1 MPCAITAATWVA
13 LSRATNINPTSK
25 PTYRSM
31 NPLSITVAL
40 PRLNN
45 DMTIAR
51 AQMANSGTMPPS
63 KGLDPGIVAEMQMCY
78 IEYLISDKR
87 DLEAEQ
93 VVEGFIYDDE
103 RMMQLPELH
112 AAWLWLARMALL
124 IGDGNPS
131 LSLGAAENALL
142 VLSNHQGKKTEDFN
156 AIVASLLY
164 NLALAHHDMGD
175 NSRAAKELT
184 KAQQLLERL
193 AKRNEARF
201 SAMLLMAVEA
211 STEVIKSKTKQ
222 MNVLAHYQSASE
234 LYMSELNSGDSN
246 ATRIAMV
253 NLVDTLGK
261 EGDIMLEMGNGRNAV
276 KYYTKALRYQK
287 KLGEK
292 MGHRDLQLS
301 IGLAKALM
309 RLINRRAAAEQ
320 LLRSLLPLAQR
331 LDATAEVHEIQDL
344 LNNKNKNVNIMTLL
358 KSIFTAALI
367 LLGTLGM
374 QAQLIVGHRGSQW
387 GVENTR
393 AAFINGAEAGAWGLE
408 CDIRVTADGTFVIS
422 HDDSY
427 KRLGGPET
435 KIANMNTETVLSTR
449 LTSKRHGITY
459 AGTPCTLGEFLDIC
473 KQYDVTPVVEV
484 KVCSNIHSNTKA
496 ENEPVFD
503 GIPALINLIDQKGL
517 TQQVVIISFMP
528 GVVDFIHRHYPD
540 VTVQVLAGDSDGPID
555 EWVDW
560 CIEHNMDLDVVHT
573 IITKAA
579 VDRLHQAG
587 LKVNVWTVDKVE
599 DFERVKDMGVD
610 YITTN
615 ARFPKEL

>member
-1 MPCAITAATWVA
+1 MPTLPV
-13 LSRATNINPTSK
+13 
-25 PTYRSM
+25 
-31 NPLSITVAL
+31 TVAL
-40 PRLNN
+40 PHFKN

-51 AQMANSGTMPPS
+51 AQMAVSQTLPAN
-63 KGLDPGIVAEMQMCY
+63 KGLDQDIVTEMQICY
-78 IEYLISDKR
+78 AEYLIASKR

-93 VVEGFIYDDE
+93 VIEEFIYDDE
-103 RMMQLPELH
+103 RMQQLPELY
-112 AAWLWLARMALL
+112 AAWLWLARMTLL
-124 IGDGNPS
+124 VDGGNPS

-142 VLSNHQGKKTEDFN
+142 VLSNHQGKKNEDFN
-156 AIVASLLY
+156 AIVAALLY

-201 SAMLLMAVEA
+201 SALLLMAVEA

-222 MNVLAHYQSASE
+222 MNVLAHYQSTSE
-234 LYMSELNSGDSN
+234 LYLSELNSGDAT
-246 ATRIAMV
+246 ATRTALS

-261 EGDIMLEMGNGRNAV
+261 EGDIMLEMGNSRNAV

-292 MGHRDLQLS
+292 MGQRELDLS

-331 LDATAEVHEIQDL
+331 LDATAQVHEIQDL

-358 KSIFTAALI
+358 KCIFTAALI
-367 LLGTLGM
+367 IVGTLGM

-393 AAFINGAEAGAWGLE
+393 AAFINGARAGAWGLE
-408 CDIRVTADGTFVIS
+408 CDIRVTADGTFVVN
-422 HDDSY
+422 HDSSY

-435 KIANMNTETVLSTR
+435 NIADMTTANVLATQ
-449 LTSKRHGITY
+449 LTQLRHGITY

-473 KQYDVTPVVEV
+473 KEYNVVPVVEV
-484 KVCSNIHSNTKA
+484 KVCTNIHSNTKA

-517 TQQVVIISFMP
+517 TDKVVIISFMP
-528 GVVDFIHRHYPD
+528 GVVEFIHRHYPD
-540 VTVQVLAGDSDGPID
+540 VTVQVLAGDEDGTIM
-555 EWVDW
+555 EWVEW
-560 CIEHNMDLDVVHT
+560 CKQYEMDLDVVHT
-573 IITKAA
+573 IVTQEA
-579 VDRLHQAG
+579 VDAMHAAG

-599 DFERVKDMGVD
+599 DFERVKAMGVD
-610 YITTN
+610 FITTN
-615 ARFPKEL
+615 ARFPNF

>member
-1 MPCAITAATWVA
+1 MTTLPI
-13 LSRATNINPTSK
+13 
-25 PTYRSM
+25 
-31 NPLSITVAL
+31 SIAL
-40 PRLNN
+40 PHFKN

-51 AQMANSGTMPPS
+51 AQMAVSQTMPSS
-63 KGLDPGIVAEMQMCY
+63 KGLEQDIATEMQICY
-78 IEYLISDKR
+78 IDYLIANKR

-93 VVEGFIYDDE
+93 MIEGFIYDDE
-103 RMMQLPELH
+103 RMMELPELF
-112 AAWLWLARMALL
+112 AAWLWLARMTIL
-124 IGDGNPS
+124 IDGGNPS

-156 AIVASLLY
+156 AIVAVLIY

-193 AKRNEARF
+193 AKRNESRF
-201 SAMLLMAVEA
+201 SALLLTAVEA

-234 LYMSELNSGDSN
+234 LYMSELNSGDAN
-246 ATRIAMV
+246 ATRTAMS

-261 EGDIMLEMGNGRNAV
+261 EGDIMLEMGNSRNAV

-292 MGHRDLQLS
+292 MGHRELALS

-309 RLINRRAAAEQ
+309 RLINRRTAAEQ
-320 LLRSLLPLAQR
+320 LLRSLLPLAHR
-331 LDATAEVHEIQDL
+331 LDATAEANEIQDL

-367 LLGTLGM
+367 IVGSLGM
-374 QAQLIVGHRGSQW
+374 NAQLIVGHRGSQW

-393 AAFINGAEAGAWGLE
+393 AAFINGANAGAWGLE
-408 CDIRVTADGTFVIS
+408 CDIRVDADGTFVVS
-422 HDDSY
+422 HDGSY

-435 KIANMNTETVLSTR
+435 QIADMSTEAVLSTR
-449 LTSKRHGITY
+449 LTSKRHGVTY

-473 KQYDVTPVVEV
+473 KEYNVVPVIEV
-484 KVCSNIHSNTKA
+484 KVCTSIHSNTKA

-517 TQQVVIISFMP
+517 SDKAVIISFMP
-528 GVVDFIHRHYPD
+528 GVVEFIHRHYPD
-540 VTVQVLAGDSDGPID
+540 ITVQVLAGDEDGTIM
-555 EWVDW
+555 EWVEW
-560 CIEHNMDLDVVHT
+560 CKQYKMDLDVVHT
-573 IITKAA
+573 IITKEA
-579 VDRLHQAG
+579 VEAMHAAG

-599 DFERVKDMGVD
+599 DFERVKAMGVD

-615 ARFPKEL
+615 ARFPKDLK

>member
-1 MPCAITAATWVA
+1 MMTVLPV
-13 LSRATNINPTSK
+13 S
-25 PTYRSM
+25 
-31 NPLSITVAL
+31 VAL
-40 PRLNN
+40 PRFKN

-51 AQMANSGTMPPS
+51 AQMATNGTMPPC
-63 KGLDPGIVAEMQMCY
+63 KGLDDDIVTEMKICY
-78 IEYLISDKR
+78 IEYLIANKR

-93 VVEGFIYDDE
+93 VIEEFIYDDE
-103 RMMQLPELH
+103 RMMALSEPY
-112 AAWLWLARMALL
+112 AAWLWLARMTLL
-124 IGDGNPS
+124 IEGGNPS

-142 VLSNHQGKKTEDFN
+142 VLSQHTGKKTEDFN
-156 AIVASLLY
+156 AIVAALLY

-184 KAQQLLERL
+184 KAQQILERL
-193 AKRNEARF
+193 TKRNEARF

-234 LYMSELNSGDSN
+234 LYMSELNNGDAN
-246 ATRIAMV
+246 ATRTAMS
-253 NLVDTLGK
+253 NLVEALGK
-261 EGDIMLEMGNGRNAV
+261 EGDIMLEMGNSRNAV

-331 LDATAEVHEIQDL
+331 LDATAEAHEIQDL

-367 LLGTLGM
+367 IVGTLGM

-393 AAFINGAEAGAWGLE
+393 AAFLNGIEAGAWGLE

-435 KIANMNTETVLSTR
+435 KIASMSTQDVLMTP
-449 LTSKRHGITY
+449 LTHKRHGITY

-473 KQYDVTPVVEV
+473 KQHNVVPVIEV
-484 KVCSNIHSNTKA
+484 KVCTNIHSNTKA

-503 GIPALINLIDQKGL
+503 GIPALINLIEQKGL
-517 TQQVVIISFMP
+517 TDKAVIISFMP
-528 GVVDFIHRHYPD
+528 GVVDFIHRHYSD
-540 VTVQVLAGDSDGPID
+540 ITVQVLAGDEDGPI
-555 EWVDW
+555 ESWVDW
-560 CIEHNMDLDVVHT
+560 CIEYNMDLDVVHT
-573 IITKAA
+573 IVTKEA
-579 VDRLHQAG
+579 VDRMHAAG
-587 LKVNVWTVDKVE
+587 LKVNVWTVDKPE
-599 DFERVKDMGVD
+599 DFDRVKAMGVD
-610 YITTN
+610 FITTN

>member
-1 MPCAITAATWVA
+1 
-13 LSRATNINPTSK
+13 
-25 PTYRSM
+25 M
-31 NPLSITVAL
+31 NFLPVSVAL
-40 PRLNN
+40 PHFKN

-51 AQMANSGTMPPS
+51 AQMAQSGAMPTH
-63 KGLDPGIVAEMQMCY
+63 KGLDEGIVTEIQMCF
-78 IEYLISDKR
+78 IDYLISNKR
-87 DLEAEQ
+87 DIEAEQ
-93 VVEGFIYDDE
+93 AIEELIYDDE
-103 RMMQLPELH
+103 RMQRLPELY

-124 IGDGNPS
+124 IDSGNPS

-142 VLSNHQGKKTEDFN
+142 VLSNHLGKKNEDFN
-156 AIVASLLY
+156 AIVVALLY

-234 LYMSELNSGDSN
+234 LYMSELGQGDAN
-246 ATRIAMV
+246 ATRIAMS

-261 EGDIMLEMGNGRNAV
+261 EGDIMLEMGNSRNAV

-292 MGHRDLQLS
+292 MGMRELTLS
-301 IGLAKALM
+301 IGLARALM

-331 LDATAEVHEIQDL
+331 LDATAQIHDIQDL

-358 KSIFTAALI
+358 KSIFTVVII
-367 LLGTLGM
+367 LLGSLSM

-393 AAFINGAEAGAWGLE
+393 AAFINGANAGAWGLE

-422 HDDSY
+422 HDDNY

-435 KIANMNTETVLSTR
+435 KIADMSTEAVLSTR

-459 AGTPCTLGEFLDIC
+459 AATPCSLGEFLDIC
-473 KQYDVTPVVEV
+473 NEYNVVPVVEV
-484 KVCSNIHSNTKA
+484 KVCTSIHSNTKA

-503 GIPALINLIDQKGL
+503 GIPALINMIDQKGCSDR
-517 TQQVVIISFMP
+517 VVIISFMP

-540 VTVQVLAGDSDGPID
+540 ITVQVLAGDGDGTID

-560 CIEHNMDLDVVHT
+560 CIEHKMDLDVVHT
-573 IITKAA
+573 IVTKEA
-579 VDRLHQAG
+579 VDRMHAAG
-587 LKVNVWTVDKVE
+587 LKVNVWTVDRVE
-599 DFERVKDMGVD
+599 DFERVKAAGADF
-610 YITTN
+610 ITTN
-615 ARFPKEL
+615 ARFPREL

>member
-1 MPCAITAATWVA
+1 
-13 LSRATNINPTSK
+13 
-25 PTYRSM
+25 M
-31 NPLSITVAL
+31 NSLPITVAL
-40 PRLNN
+40 PRLKN

-51 AQMANSGTMPPS
+51 AQMTTSGTMPSS
-63 KGLDPGIVAEMQMCY
+63 KGLDQGIVIEMEMCY
-78 IEYLISDKR
+78 AEYLIANQR
-87 DLEAEQ
+87 DLEADQLIES
-93 VVEGFIYDDE
+93 ILYDDDRVQE
-103 RMMQLPELH
+103 LPLLY
-112 AAWLWLARMALL
+112 AAWLWLTRMALL
-124 IGDGNPS
+124 INEGNPS
-131 LSLGAAENALL
+131 LALGAAESALL
-142 VLSNHQGKKTEDFN
+142 ELNDHQGKKTEDFH
-156 AIVASLLY
+156 AIVASLLF
-164 NLALAHHDMGD
+164 NLALAHHQMGD
-175 NSRAAKELT
+175 NSRAVKELT

-234 LYMSELNSGDSN
+234 LYMSELNSGDTN
-246 ATRIAMV
+246 ATRTAMS

-358 KSIFTAALI
+358 KSIFTAALVI
-367 LLGTLGM
+367 VGALNM

-393 AAFINGAEAGAWGLE
+393 AAFINGANAGAWGLE
-408 CDIRVTADGTFVIS
+408 CDIRVTGDGTFVVS
-422 HDDSY
+422 HDDNY

-435 KIANMNTETVLSTR
+435 KIADMTTEAILSTR
-449 LTSKRHGITY
+449 LTSKRHGVTY

-473 KQYDVTPVVEV
+473 KEYNVVPVVEV
-484 KVCSNIHSNTKA
+484 KVCTTIHSNTKA

-517 TQQVVIISFMP
+517 SDRVVIISFMP

-540 VTVQVLAGDSDGPID
+540 ITVQVLAGDEDGTIM
-555 EWVDW
+555 EWVEW
-560 CIEHNMDLDVVHT
+560 CKQYKMDLDVVHT
-573 IITKAA
+573 IVTKEA
-579 VDRLHQAG
+579 VDAMHAAG
-587 LKVNVWTVDKVE
+587 LKVNVWTVDRVE
-599 DFERVKDMGVD
+599 DFERVKAMGVD
-610 YITTN
+610 FITTN
-615 ARFPKEL
+615 ARFPNELK

>member
-1 MPCAITAATWVA
+1 MSSLP
-13 LSRATNINPTSK
+13 
-25 PTYRSM
+25 
-31 NPLSITVAL
+31 ITVAL
-40 PRLNN
+40 PRFKN
-45 DMTIAR
+45 DMTIAQ
-51 AQMANSGTMPPS
+51 AQMVMSGTMPPS
-63 KGLDPGIVAEMQMCY
+63 KGLDDSIVTEMQICY
-78 IEYLISDKR
+78 LEYLISNKR

-93 VVEGFIYDDE
+93 IIEEFIYDDD
-103 RMMQLPELH
+103 RMQALPELY
-112 AAWLWLARMALL
+112 AAWLWLARMAML
-124 IGDGNPS
+124 IDSGNPS

-156 AIVASLLY
+156 AIVASLIF

-175 NSRAAKELT
+175 NSRATKELT
-184 KAQQLLERL
+184 KAQQILERL
-193 AKRNEARF
+193 TKRNEARF
-201 SAMLLMAVEA
+201 SALLLMAVEA

-222 MNVLAHYQSASE
+222 MNVLAHYQTVSE
-234 LYMSELNSGDSN
+234 LYMSELNSGDAN
-246 ATRIAMV
+246 ATRTAMS
-253 NLVDTLGK
+253 NLIDTLGK
-261 EGDIMLEMGNGRNAV
+261 EGDIMLEMGNSRNAV

-292 MGHRDLQLS
+292 MGLRDLQLS

-331 LDATAEVHEIQDL
+331 LDATAEVYEIQDL

-367 LLGTLGM
+367 IMGTLGLN
-374 QAQLIVGHRGSQW
+374 AQHIVGHRGSQW

-393 AAFINGAEAGAWGLE
+393 AAFINGVEAGAWGLE
-408 CDIRVTADGTFVIS
+408 CDIRVTADGSFVIS

-435 KIANMNTETVLSTR
+435 KIAKMSITDVLSTR
-449 LTSKRHGITY
+449 LTHKRHGITY
-459 AGTPCTLGEFLDIC
+459 VSTPCTLGEFLDIC
-473 KQYDVTPVVEV
+473 KENNVVPVVEV
-484 KVCSNIHSNTKA
+484 KVCTNIHSNTKA

-517 TQQVVIISFMP
+517 SDRVVIISFMP

-540 VTVQVLAGDSDGPID
+540 IAVQVLAGDQDGPIED
-555 EWVDW
+555 WVNW
-560 CIEHNMDLDVVHT
+560 CIEHKMDLDVIHT
-573 IITKAA
+573 IITKEA
-579 VDRLHQAG
+579 VDNMHAAG

-599 DFERVKDMGVD
+599 DFERVKAMGVD
-610 YITTN
+610 FITTN
-615 ARFPKEL
+615 ARFPKQL

>member
-1 MPCAITAATWVA
+1 
-13 LSRATNINPTSK
+13 
-25 PTYRSM
+25 M
-31 NPLSITVAL
+31 NPLPISIAL
-40 PRLNN
+40 PRFKN

-51 AQMANSGTMPPS
+51 AQMVTSGSMSTV
-63 KGLDPGIVAEMQMCY
+63 KGLEQGIINEMQMCY
-78 IEYLISDKR
+78 AEYLITEKR

-93 VVEGFIYDDE
+93 IIEAFIYDDE
-103 RMMQLPELH
+103 RMAKLPELY

-124 IGDGNPS
+124 IDSGNAS

-142 VLSNHQGKKTEDFN
+142 VLSDHHGKKTEDFH

-164 NLALAHHDMGD
+164 SLALAHHDMGD

-193 AKRNEARF
+193 AKRNESRF

-222 MNVLAHYQSASE
+222 MNVLAHYQTASE
-234 LYMSELNSGDSN
+234 LYMKELNSGDAN
-246 ATRIAMV
+246 ATRTAMS

-292 MGHRDLQLS
+292 MGHRELTLS

-309 RLINRRAAAEQ
+309 RLINRRSAAEQ

-331 LDATAEVHEIQDL
+331 LDATAEAHEIQEL

-367 LLGTLGM
+367 IMCSMGA

-393 AAFINGAEAGAWGLE
+393 AAFINGANAGAWGLE
-408 CDIRVTADGTFVIS
+408 CDIRVTADGTFVVS
-422 HDDSY
+422 HDASY
-427 KRLGGPET
+427 KRLAGPET
-435 KIANMNTETVLSTR
+435 EISKMNTAAVLATP
-449 LTSKRHGITY
+449 LTQKRNGITY
-459 AGTPCTLGEFLDIC
+459 AGSPCTLGDFLDIC
-473 KQYDVTPVVEV
+473 NEYNVVPVIEM
-484 KVCSNIHSNTKA
+484 KVCTSIHSNTKA

-503 GIPALINLIDQKGL
+503 GIPALINLIEQKGL
-517 TQQVVIISFMP
+517 TDKAVIISFMP

-540 VTVQVLAGDSDGPID
+540 ITVQVLAGDEDGTIM
-555 EWVDW
+555 EWVEW
-560 CIEHNMDLDVVHT
+560 CKQYKMDLDVVHT
-573 IITKAA
+573 IITKEA
-579 VDRLHQAG
+579 VDAMHAAG
-587 LKVNVWTVDKVE
+587 LKVNVWTVDRVE
-599 DFERVKDMGVD
+599 DFERVKAMGVD
-610 YITTN
+610 FITTN
-615 ARFPKEL
+615 ARFPKQL

>member
-1 MPCAITAATWVA
+1 MPTLPV
-13 LSRATNINPTSK
+13 
-25 PTYRSM
+25 
-31 NPLSITVAL
+31 TVAL
-40 PRLNN
+40 PHFKN

-51 AQMANSGTMPPS
+51 AQMAVSQTLPAN
-63 KGLDPGIVAEMQMCY
+63 KGLDQDIVTEMQICY
-78 IEYLISDKR
+78 AEYLIASKR

-93 VVEGFIYDDE
+93 VIEEFIYDDE
-103 RMMQLPELH
+103 RMQQLPELY
-112 AAWLWLARMALL
+112 AAWLWLARMTLL
-124 IGDGNPS
+124 VDGGNPS

-142 VLSNHQGKKTEDFN
+142 VLSNHQGKKNEDFN
-156 AIVASLLY
+156 AIVAALLY

-201 SAMLLMAVEA
+201 SALLLMAVEA

-222 MNVLAHYQSASE
+222 MNVLAHYQSTSE
-234 LYMSELNSGDSN
+234 LYLSELNSGDAT
-246 ATRIAMV
+246 ATRTALS

-261 EGDIMLEMGNGRNAV
+261 EGDIMLEMGNSRNAV

-292 MGHRDLQLS
+292 MGQRELDLS

-331 LDATAEVHEIQDL
+331 LDATTQVHEIQDL

-367 LLGTLGM
+367 IVGTLGM

-393 AAFINGAEAGAWGLE
+393 AAFINGARAGAWGLE
-408 CDIRVTADGTFVIS
+408 CDIRVTADGTFVVN
-422 HDDSY
+422 HDSSY

-435 KIANMNTETVLSTR
+435 NIADMTTANVLATQ
-449 LTSKRHGITY
+449 LTQLRHGITY

-473 KQYDVTPVVEV
+473 KEYNVVPVVEV
-484 KVCSNIHSNTKA
+484 KVCTNIHSNTKA

-517 TQQVVIISFMP
+517 TDKVVIISFMP
-528 GVVDFIHRHYPD
+528 GVVEFIHRHYPD
-540 VTVQVLAGDSDGPID
+540 VTVQVLAGDEDGTIM
-555 EWVDW
+555 EWVEW
-560 CIEHNMDLDVVHT
+560 CKQYEMDLDVVHT
-573 IITKAA
+573 IVTQEA
-579 VDRLHQAG
+579 VDAMHAAG

-599 DFERVKDMGVD
+599 DFERVKAMGVD
-610 YITTN
+610 FITTN
-615 ARFPKEL
+615 ARFPNF

>member
-1 MPCAITAATWVA
+1 
-13 LSRATNINPTSK
+13 
-25 PTYRSM
+25 M
-31 NPLSITVAL
+31 NLLPVSVAL
-40 PRLNN
+40 PHFKN

-51 AQMANSGTMPPS
+51 AQMAVSQTMPPS
-63 KGLDPGIVAEMQMCY
+63 KGLDQDIVTEMQISY
-78 IEYLISDKR
+78 AEYLIANKR

-93 VVEGFIYDDE
+93 VIEGFIYDDE
-103 RMMQLPELH
+103 RMMELPELY

-124 IGDGNPS
+124 IDSGNPS

-156 AIVASLLY
+156 AIVAAIIY
-164 NLALAHHDMGD
+164 NLAIAHHDMGD
-175 NSRAAKELT
+175 NSRASKELT

-201 SAMLLMAVEA
+201 SALLLMAVEA

-222 MNVLAHYQSASE
+222 MNVLAYYQSASE
-234 LYMSELNSGDSN
+234 LYMSELNSGDAN
-246 ATRIAMV
+246 ETRTAMS

-261 EGDIMLEMGNGRNAV
+261 EGDIMLEMGNSRNAV

-292 MGHRDLQLS
+292 MGHRELVLS

-331 LDATAEVHEIQDL
+331 LDAANEANEIQDL

-358 KSIFTAALI
+358 KSIFTATLI
-367 LLGTLGM
+367 ILGSLGM
-374 QAQLIVGHRGSQW
+374 NAQLIVGHRGSQW

-393 AAFINGAEAGAWGLE
+393 AAFINGANAGAWGLE
-408 CDIRVTADGTFVIS
+408 CDIRVDADGTFVIS
-422 HDDSY
+422 HDASY
-427 KRLGGPET
+427 KRLGGPEIQ
-435 KIANMNTETVLSTR
+435 IADMSTASVLTTP
-449 LTSKRHGITY
+449 LTQKRNGITY
-459 AGTPCTLGEFLDIC
+459 AATPCTLGEFLDIC
-473 KQYDVTPVVEV
+473 KEYNVVPVIEV
-484 KVCSNIHSNTKA
+484 KVCTSIHSNTKA

-503 GIPALINLIDQKGL
+503 GIPALVNLIDQKGL
-517 TQQVVIISFMP
+517 TDKAVIISFMP
-528 GVVDFIHRHYPD
+528 GVVEFIHRHYPD
-540 VTVQVLAGDSDGPID
+540 LTVQVLAGDEDGTIM
-555 EWVDW
+555 EWVEW
-560 CIEHNMDLDVVHT
+560 CKQYKMDLDVVHT
-573 IITKAA
+573 IVTKEA
-579 VDRLHQAG
+579 VDALHAAG

-599 DFERVKDMGVD
+599 DFNRVKAMGVD

-615 ARFPKEL
+615 ARFPNQL

>member
-1 MPCAITAATWVA
+1 
-13 LSRATNINPTSK
+13 
-25 PTYRSM
+25 M
-31 NPLSITVAL
+31 NFLPISVAL
-40 PRLNN
+40 PHFKN

-51 AQMANSGTMPPS
+51 AQMATGGVMPS
-63 KGLDPGIVAEMQMCY
+63 TKGLDDSIITEMQMCY
-78 IEYLISDKR
+78 IEYLIANKR

-93 VVEGFIYDDE
+93 AIEEFIYDDD
-103 RMMQLPELH
+103 RMQQLPELY
-112 AAWLWLARMALL
+112 AAWLWLTRMALL
-124 IGDGNPS
+124 IDSGNPS

-142 VLSNHQGKKTEDFN
+142 VLSGHMGKKTEDFN
-156 AIVASLLY
+156 AIVAALIY

-193 AKRNEARF
+193 TKRNDARF

-222 MNVLAHYQSASE
+222 MNVLAHYQTASE
-234 LYMSELNSGDSN
+234 LYMSELDSGDAN
-246 ATRIAMV
+246 ETRTAMS

-261 EGDIMLEMGNGRNAV
+261 EGDIMLEMGNSRNAV

-287 KLGEK
+287 KLGDK
-292 MGHRDLQLS
+292 MGERDLKLS

-344 LNNKNKNVNIMTLL
+344 LNNKNKNTNIMTLL

-367 LLGTLGM
+367 IMGTLSM

-393 AAFINGAEAGAWGLE
+393 AAFINGANAGAWALE
-408 CDIRVTADGTFVIS
+408 CDIRVTADGTFVIN
-422 HDDSY
+422 HDSSL
-427 KRLGGPET
+427 KRLKGPEKNVADMST
-435 KIANMNTETVLSTR
+435 AAVLSSQ
-449 LTSKRHGITY
+449 LTQKRGGITY
-459 AGTPCTLGEFLDIC
+459 VGTPCTLAEFLDIC
-473 KQYDVTPVVEV
+473 NEYNVVPVVEV
-484 KVCSNIHSNTKA
+484 KVCTNIHSNTKA

-517 TQQVVIISFMP
+517 SEKVVIISFMP
-528 GVVDFIHRHYPD
+528 GVVDFIQRHYSD
-540 VTVQVLAGDSDGPID
+540 IKVQVLAGDQDGTID

-560 CIEHNMDLDVVHT
+560 CIEHHMDLDVVHS
-573 IITKAA
+573 IVTKAA
-579 VDRLHQAG
+579 VDRMHEAG
-587 LKVNVWTVDKVE
+587 LKVNTWTVDKVE
-599 DFERVKDMGVD
+599 DFERVKDAGVD

-615 ARFPKEL
+615 IRFPKEL

>member
-1 MPCAITAATWVA
+1 
-13 LSRATNINPTSK
+13 
-25 PTYRSM
+25 M
-31 NPLSITVAL
+31 NFLPVSVAL
-40 PRLNN
+40 PHFKN

-51 AQMANSGTMPPS
+51 AQMAQSGAMPTH
-63 KGLDPGIVAEMQMCY
+63 KGLDEGIVTEIQMCF
-78 IEYLISDKR
+78 IDYLISNKR
-87 DLEAEQ
+87 DIEAEQ
-93 VVEGFIYDDE
+93 AIEELIYDDE
-103 RMMQLPELH
+103 RMQRLPELY

-124 IGDGNPS
+124 IDSGNPS

-142 VLSNHQGKKTEDFN
+142 VLSNHLGKKNEDFN
-156 AIVASLLY
+156 AIVVALLY

-234 LYMSELNSGDSN
+234 LYMSELGQGDAN
-246 ATRIAMV
+246 ATRIAMS

-261 EGDIMLEMGNGRNAV
+261 EGDIMLEMGNSRNAV

-292 MGHRDLQLS
+292 MGMRELTLS
-301 IGLAKALM
+301 IGLARALM

-331 LDATAEVHEIQDL
+331 LDATAQIHDIQDL

-358 KSIFTAALI
+358 KSIFTVVII
-367 LLGTLGM
+367 LLGSLSM

-393 AAFINGAEAGAWGLE
+393 AAFINGANAGAWGLE

-422 HDDSY
+422 HDDNY

-435 KIANMNTETVLSTR
+435 KIADMSTEAVLSTR

-459 AGTPCTLGEFLDIC
+459 AATPCSLGEFLDIC
-473 KQYDVTPVVEV
+473 NEYNVVPVVEV
-484 KVCSNIHSNTKA
+484 KVCTSIHSNTKA

-503 GIPALINLIDQKGL
+503 GIPALINMIDQKGCSDR
-517 TQQVVIISFMP
+517 VVIISFMP

-540 VTVQVLAGDSDGPID
+540 ITVQVLAGDGDGTID

-560 CIEHNMDLDVVHT
+560 CIERKMDLDVVHT
-573 IITKAA
+573 IVTKEA
-579 VDRLHQAG
+579 VDRMHAAG
-587 LKVNVWTVDKVE
+587 LKVNVWTVDRVE
-599 DFERVKDMGVD
+599 DFERVKAAGVD

-615 ARFPKEL
+615 ARFPKNL

>member
-1 MPCAITAATWVA
+1 MSSLPV
-13 LSRATNINPTSK
+13 
-25 PTYRSM
+25 
-31 NPLSITVAL
+31 TVAL
-40 PRLNN
+40 PHFKN
-45 DMTIAR
+45 DLTIAR
-51 AQMANSGTMPPS
+51 AQMASSQTLPPS
-63 KGLDPGIVAEMQMCY
+63 KGLDQDIVTEMQICY
-78 IEYLISDKR
+78 AEYLIANKR

-93 VVEGFIYDDE
+93 VIEEFIYDDE
-103 RMMQLPELH
+103 RMQQLPELY
-112 AAWLWLARMALL
+112 AAWLWFARMTLL
-124 IGDGNPS
+124 IDSGNPS

-142 VLSNHQGKKTEDFN
+142 VLSNHPGKKNEDFN
-156 AIVASLLY
+156 AIVAALLY

-193 AKRNEARF
+193 AKRNDTRF
-201 SAMLLMAVEA
+201 SALLLMAVEA
-211 STEVIKSKTKQ
+211 STEIIKSKTKQ

-234 LYMSELNSGDSN
+234 LYMSELDSGDAN
-246 ATRIAMV
+246 ATRTAMS

-261 EGDIMLEMGNGRNAV
+261 EGDIMLEMGNSRNAV

-292 MGHRDLQLS
+292 MGQRELDLS

-331 LDATAEVHEIQDL
+331 LDATAQEHEIQDL

-358 KSIFTAALI
+358 KSIFTTALI
-367 LLGTLGM
+367 IVGTLSM
-374 QAQLIVGHRGSQW
+374 NAQLIVGHRGSQW

-393 AAFINGAEAGAWGLE
+393 AAFINGANAGSWGLE
-408 CDIRVTADGTFVIS
+408 CDIRVTGDGTFVVS
-422 HDDSY
+422 HDASY

-435 KIANMNTETVLSTR
+435 EIANMTTAAVLSTP
-449 LTSKRHGITY
+449 LTQKRHGITY
-459 AGTPCTLGEFLDIC
+459 AATPCTLGEFLDIC
-473 KQYDVTPVVEV
+473 NEYNVVPVIEV
-484 KVCSNIHSNTKA
+484 KVCTSIHSNTNA
-496 ENEPVFD
+496 DNEPVFD

-517 TQQVVIISFMP
+517 SDKAVIISFMP

-540 VTVQVLAGDSDGPID
+540 ITVQVLAGDEDGTIM
-555 EWVDW
+555 EWVEW
-560 CIEHNMDLDVVHT
+560 CKQYKMDLDVVHT
-573 IITKAA
+573 IVTKEA
-579 VDRLHQAG
+579 VDAMHAAG

-599 DFERVKDMGVD
+599 DFERVKAMGVD

-615 ARFPKEL
+615 ARFPNQIEIKN

>member
-1 MPCAITAATWVA
+1 
-13 LSRATNINPTSK
+13 
-25 PTYRSM
+25 M
-31 NPLSITVAL
+31 NSLPITVAL
-40 PRLNN
+40 PRLKN

-51 AQMANSGTMPPS
+51 AQMESTGAMPPT
-63 KGLDPGIVAEMQMCY
+63 KGLDDDIVTEMRICFA
-78 IEYLISDKR
+78 EYLITNKR

-93 VVEGFIYDDE
+93 VIEEFIYDDE
-103 RMMQLPELH
+103 RMQQLPEPY
-112 AAWLWLARMALL
+112 AAWLWLARMTLL
-124 IGDGNPS
+124 IDGGNPS

-142 VLSNHQGKKTEDFN
+142 VLSGHMGKKTEDFN
-156 AIVASLLY
+156 AIVAALLF

-193 AKRNEARF
+193 SKRNEARF

-234 LYMSELNSGDSN
+234 LYMSELDSGDAN
-246 ATRIAMV
+246 ATRTAMA
-253 NLVDTLGK
+253 NLVETLGK

-292 MGHRDLQLS
+292 MGLRDLRLS

-367 LLGTLGM
+367 IVGTLGM

-393 AAFINGAEAGAWGLE
+393 AAFVNGANAGAWGLE
-408 CDIRVTADGTFVIS
+408 CDIRVTGDGSFVIS

-435 KIANMNTETVLSTR
+435 KIADMTTEEVLTTR

-473 KQYDVTPVVEV
+473 NEYNVVPVIEI
-484 KVCSNIHSNTKA
+484 KVCTSIHSNTKA
-496 ENEPVFD
+496 DNEPVFD
-503 GIPALINLIDQKGL
+503 GIPALVNLIDQKKL
-517 TQQVVIISFMP
+517 THKAVIISFMP

-540 VTVQVLAGDSDGPID
+540 LTVQVLAGEEDGSIM
-555 EWVDW
+555 EWVEW
-560 CIEHNMDLDVVHT
+560 CKQYNMDLDVVHS
-573 IITKAA
+573 IVTKEA
-579 VDRLHQAG
+579 VDAMHEAG
-587 LKVNVWTVDKVE
+587 LKVNVWTVDRVE
-599 DFERVKDMGVD
+599 DFERVKALGVD
-610 YITTN
+610 FITTN

>member
-1 MPCAITAATWVA
+1 MNSLPIT
-13 LSRATNINPTSK
+13 I
-25 PTYRSM
+25 
-31 NPLSITVAL
+31 AL
-40 PRLNN
+40 PRLKN

-51 AQMANSGTMPPS
+51 AQMVTSGAMPPT
-63 KGLDPGIVAEMQMCY
+63 KGLDQGIVNEMMMCY
-78 IEYLISDKR
+78 AEYLITNNR
-87 DLEAEQ
+87 NLEAEQ
-93 VVEGFIYDDE
+93 IIENLLYDEEGTQE
-103 RMMQLPELH
+103 LPLLH

-124 IGDGNPS
+124 IEENNPS
-131 LSLGAAENALL
+131 LALGAAESALL
-142 VLSNHQGKKTEDFN
+142 ELNDHQGKKTEDFN
-156 AIVASLLY
+156 AIVAALLL
-164 NLALAHHDMGD
+164 NLALAHHQMGD

-222 MNVLAHYQSASE
+222 MNVLAYYQSASE

-246 ATRIAMV
+246 DTRTALS

-331 LDATAEVHEIQDL
+331 LEATAEVHEIQDL

-367 LLGTLGM
+367 IVGTLGM
-374 QAQLIVGHRGSQW
+374 QAQFIVGHRGSQW

-393 AAFINGAEAGAWGLE
+393 AAFINGANAGAWGLE
-408 CDIRVTADGTFVIS
+408 CDIRVSADGTFIIS
-422 HDDSY
+422 HDDNF

-435 KIANMNTETVLSTR
+435 KIADMTTEVLLSTR
-449 LTSKRHGITY
+449 LTSKRHGVTY

-473 KQYDVTPVVEV
+473 KEYQVVPVIEV
-484 KVCSNIHSNTKA
+484 KVCTTIHSNTKA
-496 ENEPVFD
+496 ENESVFD

-517 TQQVVIISFMP
+517 SDKAVIISFMP

-540 VTVQVLAGDSDGPID
+540 ITVQVLAGEEDGTIM
-555 EWVDW
+555 EWVEW
-560 CIEHNMDLDVVHT
+560 CKQYKMDLDVVHT
-573 IITKAA
+573 IVTKEA
-579 VDRLHQAG
+579 VDAMHAAG
-587 LKVNVWTVDKVE
+587 LKVNVWTVDRVE
-599 DFERVKDMGVD
+599 DFERVKAMGVD
-610 YITTN
+610 FITTN
-615 ARFPKEL
+615 ARFPNELK

>member
-1 MPCAITAATWVA
+1 
-13 LSRATNINPTSK
+13 
-25 PTYRSM
+25 M
-31 NPLSITVAL
+31 NAL
-40 PRLNN
+40 PITIAMPHLKN

-51 AQMANSGTMPPS
+51 AQMASSGNMPAS
-63 KGLDPGIVAEMQMCY
+63 VGLDQSIVNEMLMCY
-78 IEYLISDKR
+78 AEYLIANNR
-87 DLEAEQ
+87 NLEAEQ
-93 VVEGFIYDDE
+93 LIEGILYEEDDDT
-103 RMMQLPELH
+103 QSLPLLH
-112 AAWLWLARMALL
+112 TAWLWLARMALL
-124 IGDGNPS
+124 IDEGNPS
-131 LSLGAAENALL
+131 LALGAAESALL
-142 VLSNHQGKKTEDFN
+142 ELNDHQGKKTEDFN

-164 NLALAHHDMGD
+164 NLALAHHMMGD

-193 AKRNEARF
+193 TKRNEPRF
-201 SAMLLMAVEA
+201 SALLLMAVEA

-234 LYMSELNSGDSN
+234 LYMSELDSGDTN
-246 ATRIAMV
+246 ATRVAMS

-287 KLGEK
+287 KLGER
-292 MGHRDLQLS
+292 MGLRDLRLS

-331 LDATAEVHEIQDL
+331 LDATAEEHEIQDL

-358 KSIFTAALI
+358 KSIFTIALVI
-367 LLGTLGM
+367 LCSMGM

-393 AAFINGAEAGAWGLE
+393 AAFINGANAGAWGLE
-408 CDIRVTADGTFVIS
+408 CDIRVDADGTFVIS
-422 HDDSY
+422 HDDNY

-435 KIANMNTETVLSTR
+435 KIADMSSSDVLATR

-473 KQYDVTPVVEV
+473 KEYNVVPVVEV
-484 KVCSNIHSNTKA
+484 KVCTSIHSNTKA
-496 ENEPVFD
+496 DNEPVFD

-517 TQQVVIISFMP
+517 SDRVVIISFMP

-540 VTVQVLAGDSDGPID
+540 ITVQVLAGDEDGTIM

-560 CIEHNMDLDVVHT
+560 CKQYNMDLDVVHT
-573 IITKAA
+573 IVTKEA
-579 VDRLHQAG
+579 VDAMHAAG
-587 LKVNVWTVDKVE
+587 LKVNVWTVDRVE
-599 DFERVKDMGVD
+599 DFERVKAMGVD
-610 YITTN
+610 FITTN
-615 ARFPKEL
+615 ARFPNNL

>member
-1 MPCAITAATWVA
+1 
-13 LSRATNINPTSK
+13 
-25 PTYRSM
+25 M
-31 NPLSITVAL
+31 NPLPISIAM
-40 PRLNN
+40 PRLKN
-45 DMTIAR
+45 DMTIAQ
-51 AQMANSGTMPPS
+51 AQMATTGTMPSP
-63 KGLDPGIVAEMQMCY
+63 KGLDDDIVTEMKICY
-78 IEYLISDKR
+78 IDYLITNKR

-93 VVEGFIYDDE
+93 VIEEFIYDDE
-103 RMMQLPELH
+103 RMQQLPELY

-124 IGDGNPS
+124 IDSGNPS

-142 VLSNHQGKKTEDFN
+142 VLSGHLGKKTEDFN
-156 AIVASLLY
+156 AIVATLLF

-175 NSRAAKELT
+175 NSRASKELT

-193 AKRNEARF
+193 TKRNEARF

-234 LYMSELNSGDSN
+234 LYMSELNSGDAN
-246 ATRIAMV
+246 ATRTAMS

-287 KLGEK
+287 KLGER
-292 MGHRDLQLS
+292 MGMRDLELS

-331 LDATAEVHEIQDL
+331 LDATAQVNEIQDL

-367 LLGTLGM
+367 IVGTLGM

-393 AAFINGAEAGAWGLE
+393 AAFINGANAGAWGLE
-408 CDIRVTADGTFVIS
+408 CDIRVTADGTFVVS
-422 HDDSY
+422 HDDNY

-435 KIANMNTETVLSTR
+435 KIADMTTEAVLSTR

-473 KQYDVTPVVEV
+473 KEYNVVPVVEI
-484 KVCSNIHSNTKA
+484 KVSTTIHSNTKA

-517 TQQVVIISFMP
+517 TDRVVIISFMP

-540 VTVQVLAGDSDGPID
+540 ITVQVLAGDGDGTVM
-555 EWVDW
+555 EWVEW
-560 CIEHNMDLDVVHT
+560 CKQYNMDLDVVHT
-573 IITKAA
+573 IVTKEA
-579 VDRLHQAG
+579 VDAMHAAG
-587 LKVNVWTVDKVE
+587 LKVNVWTVDRVE
-599 DFERVKDMGVD
+599 DFERVKAMGVD
-610 YITTN
+610 FITTN
-615 ARFPKEL
+615 ARFPNELK

>member
-1 MPCAITAATWVA
+1 MNSLPITIA
-13 LSRATNINPTSK
+13 
-25 PTYRSM
+25 M
-31 NPLSITVAL
+31 
-40 PRLNN
+40 PRLKN

-51 AQMANSGTMPPS
+51 AQMATSDTMPS
-63 KGLDPGIVAEMQMCY
+63 TKGLDDGIVTEMKMCY
-78 IEYLISDKR
+78 AEYLIVNKR

-93 VVEGFIYDDE
+93 VIEEFIYDDD
-103 RMMQLPELH
+103 RMQQLPELY
-112 AAWLWLARMALL
+112 AAWLWLSRMALL
-124 IGDGNPS
+124 IDSGNPS

-142 VLSNHQGKKTEDFN
+142 VLSEHQGKKTEDFN
-156 AIVASLLY
+156 AIVASLLF

-184 KAQQLLERL
+184 KAQQILERL
-193 AKRNEARF
+193 TKRNEARF
-201 SAMLLMAVEA
+201 SALLLMAVEA

-222 MNVLAHYQSASE
+222 MNVLAHYQTVSE
-234 LYMSELNSGDSN
+234 LYMSELDSGDAN
-246 ATRIAMV
+246 ATRTAMS

-287 KLGEK
+287 KLGDK

-331 LDATAEVHEIQDL
+331 LDATAEVNEIQEL
-344 LNNKNKNVNIMTLL
+344 LNNKNKNMNIMTLL
-358 KSIFTAALI
+358 KSIFTTALI
-367 LLGTLGM
+367 IVGTLGL
-374 QAQLIVGHRGSQW
+374 QAQHIVGHRGSQW

-393 AAFINGAEAGAWGLE
+393 AAFINGAEAGAWALE
-408 CDIRVTADGTFVIS
+408 CDVRVTADGTFVIS

-435 KIANMNTETVLSTR
+435 KIANMTTESVLSTR
-449 LTSKRHGITY
+449 LTSKRNGITY
-459 AGTPCTLGEFLDIC
+459 AATPCTLSEFLDIC
-473 KQYDVTPVVEV
+473 NEYHVVPVVEI

-517 TQQVVIISFMP
+517 SDRVVIISFMP
-528 GVVDFIHRHYPD
+528 GVVDFINRHYPD
-540 VTVQVLAGDSDGPID
+540 ITVQVLAGDKDGPIED
-555 EWVDW
+555 WVDW
-560 CIEHNMDLDVVHT
+560 CIEHKMDLDVVHT
-573 IITKAA
+573 IITDEA
-579 VDRLHQAG
+579 VSRMHDAG
-587 LKVNVWTVDKVE
+587 LKVNVWTVDKLE
-599 DFERVKDMGVD
+599 DFLRVKAMGVD

>member
-1 MPCAITAATWVA
+1 MNA
-13 LSRATNINPTSK
+13 LP
-25 PTYRSM
+25 
-31 NPLSITVAL
+31 ITVAM
-40 PRLNN
+40 PRLKN

-51 AQMANSGTMPPS
+51 AHMATSGTLPTT
-63 KGLDPGIVAEMQMCY
+63 KGLDDSIVTEMQMCY
-78 IEYLISDKR
+78 IEFLISNNR
-87 DLEAEQ
+87 IVEAEQ
-93 VVEGFIYDDE
+93 MVEEFIYDDD
-103 RMMQLPELH
+103 RMMGLPELY

-124 IGDGNPS
+124 VGDGNPS

-142 VLSNHQGKKTEDFN
+142 VLSGHQGKKTEDFN
-156 AIVASLLY
+156 AIVAVLLY
-164 NLALAHHDMGD
+164 NLAIAHHDMGD

-193 AKRNEARF
+193 AKRNDTRF
-201 SAMLLMAVEA
+201 SALLLMAVEA

-234 LYMSELNSGDSN
+234 LYMSELNSGDAN
-246 ATRIAMV
+246 ATRSAMQG
-253 NLVDTLGK
+253 LVDTLGK
-261 EGDIMLEMGNGRNAV
+261 EGDIMLEMGNSRNAV

-287 KLGEK
+287 KLGNR
-292 MGHRDLQLS
+292 MGERDLKLS

-331 LDATAEVHEIQDL
+331 LDATAEVTEIQDL

-367 LLGTLGM
+367 IVGTLGM

-393 AAFINGAEAGAWGLE
+393 AAFINGANAGAWALE

-422 HDDSY
+422 HDNTY
-427 KRLGGPET
+427 KRLGGPES
-435 KIANMNTETVLSTR
+435 KIADMTTEAVLSTR

-473 KQYDVTPVVEV
+473 NEYNVVPVVEI
-484 KVCSNIHSNTKA
+484 KVCTNIHSNTDA

-517 TQQVVIISFMP
+517 TDKVVIISFMP
-528 GVVDFIHRHYPD
+528 GVVEFIHRHYPD
-540 VTVQVLAGDSDGPID
+540 IKVQVLAGDSDGTIM
-555 EWVDW
+555 EWVEW
-560 CIEHNMDLDVVHT
+560 CKQYNMDLDVVHT
-573 IITKAA
+573 IVTKEA
-579 VDRLHQAG
+579 VDAMHDAG
-587 LKVNVWTVDKVE
+587 LKVNVWTVDRVE
-599 DFERVKDMGVD
+599 DFERVKAMGVD

-615 ARFPKEL
+615 VRFPKQL

>member
-1 MPCAITAATWVA
+1 MDSLT
-13 LSRATNINPTSK
+13 
-25 PTYRSM
+25 
-31 NPLSITVAL
+31 ITVAMPHL
-40 PRLNN
+40 KN

-51 AQMANSGTMPPS
+51 AQMATSGSMPLTQ
-63 KGLDPGIVAEMQMCY
+63 GLDEGIVIEMKLCY
-78 IEYLISDKR
+78 IEHLIKANR

-93 VVEGFIYDDE
+93 VIEEFIYDDE
-103 RMMQLPELH
+103 LMQQLPELY
-112 AAWLWLARMALL
+112 AAWLWLARMVIL
-124 IGDGNPS
+124 IDSGSPS

-142 VLSNHQGKKTEDFN
+142 VLSNHLGKKTEDFN

-193 AKRNEARF
+193 AKRNEPRF
-201 SAMLLMAVEA
+201 SALLLMAVEA

-234 LYMSELNSGDSN
+234 LYMSELDSGDAN
-246 ATRIAMV
+246 ATRNAMS

-287 KLGEK
+287 KLGGK
-292 MGHRDLQLS
+292 MGDRELQLS

-331 LDATAEVHEIQDL
+331 LGATAQEHEIQDL

-358 KSIFTAALI
+358 KSIFTTALI
-367 LLGTLGM
+367 IVGTLGM

-393 AAFINGAEAGAWGLE
+393 AAFINGVNAGAWGLE
-408 CDIRVTADGTFVIS
+408 CDIRVTADGSFVIS

-435 KIANMNTETVLSTR
+435 KIAHMTIQEVLNTR

-473 KQYDVTPVVEV
+473 IEHNVVPVVEV
-484 KVCSNIHSNTKA
+484 KVCTSIHSNTKA

-517 TQQVVIISFMP
+517 SDKVVIISFMP

-540 VTVQVLAGDSDGPID
+540 IAVQVLAGDSDGTID

-560 CIEHNMDLDVVHT
+560 CIEHKMDLDAVHT

-579 VDRLHQAG
+579 VDRMHQAG
-587 LKVNVWTVDKVE
+587 LKVNAWTVDRVE
-599 DFERVKDMGVD
+599 DFDRVKAAGVD
-610 YITTN
+610 FITTN
-615 ARFPKEL
+615 ARFPNEL

>member
-1 MPCAITAATWVA
+1 
-13 LSRATNINPTSK
+13 
-25 PTYRSM
+25 M
-31 NPLSITVAL
+31 NSLPITVAL
-40 PRLNN
+40 PRFKN

-51 AQMANSGTMPPS
+51 AQMATAGTMPS
-63 KGLDPGIVAEMQMCY
+63 TKGLEPNIVAEMQMCY
-78 IEYLISDKR
+78 AEYLIANKR

-93 VVEGFIYDDE
+93 VIEEFIYDDE
-103 RMMQLPELH
+103 RMQQLPELY

-124 IGDGNPS
+124 IDGGNPS

-142 VLSNHQGKKTEDFN
+142 VLSGHQGKKTEDFN
-156 AIVASLLY
+156 AIVAALLY
-164 NLALAHHDMGD
+164 HLALAHHDMGD

-184 KAQQLLERL
+184 KTHQLLERL
-193 AKRNEARF
+193 TKRNEARF

-234 LYMSELNSGDSN
+234 LYMSELKSGDAN
-246 ATRIAMV
+246 ATRTAMQ
-253 NLVDTLGK
+253 NLVETLGK

-301 IGLAKALM
+301 IGLAKALI

-331 LDATAEVHEIQDL
+331 LDATAEVNEIQDL

-358 KSIFTAALI
+358 KSIFTTALI
-367 LLGTLGM
+367 IMGTLSM

-408 CDIRVTADGTFVIS
+408 CDIRVDADGTFVIS

-435 KIANMNTETVLSTR
+435 KIADMSTQQVLSTR

-473 KQYDVTPVVEV
+473 NERNVVPVVEV
-484 KVCSNIHSNTKA
+484 KICTNIHSNTDA
-496 ENEPVFD
+496 ENEPMFD

-517 TQQVVIISFMP
+517 TDRVVIISFMP

-540 VTVQVLAGDSDGPID
+540 VTVQVLAGDEDGSID
-555 EWVDW
+555 QWVDW
-560 CIEHNMDLDVVHT
+560 CIEHNMDLDAVHS
-573 IITKAA
+573 IVTKDA
-579 VDRLHQAG
+579 VDRMHAAG
-587 LKVNVWTVDKVE
+587 LKVNVWTVDRVE
-599 DFERVKDMGVD
+599 DFERVKAAGVD
-610 YITTN
+610 FITTN
-615 ARFPKEL
+615 ARFPKQL

>member
-1 MPCAITAATWVA
+1 MNSLPITIA
-13 LSRATNINPTSK
+13 
-25 PTYRSM
+25 M
-31 NPLSITVAL
+31 
-40 PRLNN
+40 PRLKN

-51 AQMANSGTMPPS
+51 AQMATSDTMPS
-63 KGLDPGIVAEMQMCY
+63 AKGLDDGIVTEMKMCY
-78 IEYLISDKR
+78 AEYLIVNKR

-93 VVEGFIYDDE
+93 VIEEFIYDDD
-103 RMMQLPELH
+103 RMQQLPELY

-124 IGDGNPS
+124 IDSGNPS

-142 VLSNHQGKKTEDFN
+142 VLSEHQGKKTEDFN
-156 AIVASLLY
+156 AIVASLLF

-184 KAQQLLERL
+184 KAQQILERL
-193 AKRNEARF
+193 TKRNEARF
-201 SAMLLMAVEA
+201 SALLLMAVEA

-222 MNVLAHYQSASE
+222 MNVLAHYQTVSE
-234 LYMSELNSGDSN
+234 LYMSELDSGDAN
-246 ATRIAMV
+246 ATRTAMS

-287 KLGEK
+287 KLGDK

-331 LDATAEVHEIQDL
+331 LDATAEVNEIQEL
-344 LNNKNKNVNIMTLL
+344 LNNKNKNMNIMTLL
-358 KSIFTAALI
+358 KSIFTTALI
-367 LLGTLGM
+367 IVGTLGL
-374 QAQLIVGHRGSQW
+374 QAQHIVGHRGSQW

-393 AAFINGAEAGAWGLE
+393 AAFINGAEAGAWALE
-408 CDIRVTADGTFVIS
+408 CDVRVTADGTFVIS

-435 KIANMNTETVLSTR
+435 KIANMTTESVLSTR
-449 LTSKRHGITY
+449 LTSKRNGITY
-459 AGTPCTLGEFLDIC
+459 AATPCTLSEFLDIC
-473 KQYDVTPVVEV
+473 NEYHVVPVVEI

-517 TQQVVIISFMP
+517 SDRVVIISFMP
-528 GVVDFIHRHYPD
+528 GVVDFINRHYPD
-540 VTVQVLAGDSDGPID
+540 ITVQVLAGDKDGPIED
-555 EWVDW
+555 WVDW
-560 CIEHNMDLDVVHT
+560 CIEHKMDLDVVHT
-573 IITKAA
+573 IITDEA
-579 VDRLHQAG
+579 VSRMHDAG
-587 LKVNVWTVDKVE
+587 LKVNVWTVDKLE
-599 DFERVKDMGVD
+599 DFLRVKAMGVD

>member
-1 MPCAITAATWVA
+1 
-13 LSRATNINPTSK
+13 
-25 PTYRSM
+25 M
-31 NPLSITVAL
+31 NPLPISIAM
-40 PRLNN
+40 PRLKN
-45 DMTIAR
+45 DMTIAQ
-51 AQMANSGTMPPS
+51 AQMATTGTMPSP
-63 KGLDPGIVAEMQMCY
+63 KGLDDDIVTEMKICY
-78 IEYLISDKR
+78 IDYLITNKR

-93 VVEGFIYDDE
+93 VIEEFIYDDE
-103 RMMQLPELH
+103 RMQQLPELY

-124 IGDGNPS
+124 IDSGNPS

-142 VLSNHQGKKTEDFN
+142 VLSGHLGKKTEDFN
-156 AIVASLLY
+156 AIVATLLF

-175 NSRAAKELT
+175 NSRASKELT

-193 AKRNEARF
+193 TKRNEARF

-234 LYMSELNSGDSN
+234 LYMSELNSGDAN
-246 ATRIAMV
+246 ATRTAMS

-287 KLGEK
+287 KLGER
-292 MGHRDLQLS
+292 MGMRDLELS

-331 LDATAEVHEIQDL
+331 LDATAQVNEIQDL

-358 KSIFTAALI
+358 KSIFTVALI
-367 LLGTLGM
+367 IVGTLGM

-393 AAFINGAEAGAWGLE
+393 AAFINGANAGAWGLE
-408 CDIRVTADGTFVIS
+408 CDIRVTADGTFVVS
-422 HDDSY
+422 HDDNY

-435 KIANMNTETVLSTR
+435 KIADMTTEAVLSTR

-473 KQYDVTPVVEV
+473 KEYNVVPVVEI
-484 KVCSNIHSNTKA
+484 KVSTTIHSNTKA

-517 TQQVVIISFMP
+517 TDRVVIISFMP

-540 VTVQVLAGDSDGPID
+540 ITVQVLAGDGDGTVM
-555 EWVDW
+555 EWVEW
-560 CIEHNMDLDVVHT
+560 CKQYNMDLDVVHT
-573 IITKAA
+573 IVTKEA
-579 VDRLHQAG
+579 VDAMHAAG
-587 LKVNVWTVDKVE
+587 LKVNVWTVDRVE
-599 DFERVKDMGVD
+599 DFERVKAMGVD
-610 YITTN
+610 FITTN
-615 ARFPKEL
+615 ARFPNELK

>member
-1 MPCAITAATWVA
+1 MDSLPIT
-13 LSRATNINPTSK
+13 I
-25 PTYRSM
+25 
-31 NPLSITVAL
+31 AL
-40 PRLNN
+40 PRLKN

-51 AQMANSGTMPPS
+51 AQMATTSAMPPV
-63 KGLDPGIVAEMQMCY
+63 KGLDDSLIIEMKMCY
-78 IEYLISDKR
+78 AEYLIANKR
-87 DLEAEQ
+87 DIEAEQ
-93 VVEGFIYDDE
+93 VIEEFIYDDE
-103 RMMQLPELH
+103 RMQQLPELY

-124 IGDGNPS
+124 IDGGNPS

-142 VLSNHQGKKTEDFN
+142 VLSTHTGKKTEDFN
-156 AIVASLLY
+156 AIVAALLY

-193 AKRNEARF
+193 TKRNDTRF

-234 LYMSELNSGDSN
+234 LYMSELDSGDAN
-246 ATRIAMV
+246 ATRIAMS

-287 KLGEK
+287 KLGDK
-292 MGHRDLQLS
+292 MGERDLKLS

-367 LLGTLGM
+367 ILGTISM

-393 AAFINGAEAGAWGLE
+393 AAFINGAAAGAWALE

-435 KIANMNTETVLSTR
+435 KIAKMTTESVLSTR

-459 AGTPCTLGEFLDIC
+459 AATPCTLGEFLDIC
-473 KQYDVTPVVEV
+473 NEYKVVPVVEV
-484 KVCSNIHSNTKA
+484 KVCTNIHSNTKA
-496 ENEPVFD
+496 ENEPMFD
-503 GIPALINLIDQKGL
+503 GIPALINLIEHKGL
-517 TQQVVIISFMP
+517 TDKVVIISFMP
-528 GVVDFIHRHYPD
+528 GVVDFIQRHYPD
-540 VTVQVLAGDSDGPID
+540 ITVQVLAGDQDGTID

-560 CIEHNMDLDVVHT
+560 CIEHKMDLDVVHS
-573 IITKAA
+573 IVTKEA
-579 VDRLHQAG
+579 VDRMHEAG
-587 LKVNVWTVDKVE
+587 LKVNTWTVDRIE
-599 DFERVKDMGVD
+599 DFDRVKAAGVD
-610 YITTN
+610 FITTN

>member
-1 MPCAITAATWVA
+1 
-13 LSRATNINPTSK
+13 
-25 PTYRSM
+25 M
-31 NPLSITVAL
+31 NSLPITVAL
-40 PRLNN
+40 PRFKN

-51 AQMANSGTMPPS
+51 AQMATAGTMPS
-63 KGLDPGIVAEMQMCY
+63 TKGLEPNIVTEMQMCY
-78 IEYLISDKR
+78 AEYLIANKR
-87 DLEAEQ
+87 DIEAEQ
-93 VVEGFIYDDE
+93 VIEEFIYDDA
-103 RMMQLPELH
+103 RMQQLPELY

-124 IGDGNPS
+124 IDGGNPS
-131 LSLGAAENALL
+131 LALGAAENALL
-142 VLSNHQGKKTEDFN
+142 VLSGHQGKKTEDFN
-156 AIVASLLY
+156 AIVAALLY
-164 NLALAHHDMGD
+164 HLALAHHDMGD

-184 KAQQLLERL
+184 KTHQLLERL
-193 AKRNEARF
+193 TKRNDSRF

-234 LYMSELNSGDSN
+234 LYMSELKSGDAN
-246 ATRIAMV
+246 ATRTAMQ
-253 NLVDTLGK
+253 NLVETLGK
-261 EGDIMLEMGNGRNAV
+261 QGDIMLEMGNGRNAV

-301 IGLAKALM
+301 IGLAKALI

-320 LLRSLLPLAQR
+320 LLHSLLPLAQR
-331 LDATAEVHEIQDL
+331 LDASAEVHEIQDL

-367 LLGTLGM
+367 IVGTLSM

-408 CDIRVTADGTFVIS
+408 CDIRVTADGTFIIS

-435 KIANMNTETVLSTR
+435 KIADMSTGDVLATR
-449 LTSKRHGITY
+449 LTHKRHGITY

-473 KQYDVTPVVEV
+473 NERDVVPVIEV
-484 KVCSNIHSNTKA
+484 KVSTSIHSNTGA
-496 ENEPVFD
+496 GDDAVFD
-503 GIPALINLIDQKGL
+503 GIPALINLIDHKGCSDRA
-517 TQQVVIISFMP
+517 VIISFMP

-540 VTVQVLAGDSDGPID
+540 ITVQVLAGDDDGTID
-555 EWVDW
+555 QWVDW
-560 CIEHNMDLDVVHT
+560 CIEHQMDLDAVHT
-573 IITKAA
+573 LVTKQA
-579 VDRLHQAG
+579 VERMHAAG

-599 DFERVKDMGVD
+599 DFNRVKKMGVD
-610 YITTN
+610 FITTN

>member
-1 MPCAITAATWVA
+1 MNSLPITIA
-13 LSRATNINPTSK
+13 
-25 PTYRSM
+25 M
-31 NPLSITVAL
+31 
-40 PRLNN
+40 PRLKN

-51 AQMANSGTMPPS
+51 AQMATSDTMPS
-63 KGLDPGIVAEMQMCY
+63 TKGLDDGIVTEMKMCY
-78 IEYLISDKR
+78 AEYLIVNKR

-93 VVEGFIYDDE
+93 VIEDFIYDDD
-103 RMMQLPELH
+103 RMQQLPELY

-124 IGDGNPS
+124 IDSGNPS

-142 VLSNHQGKKTEDFN
+142 VLSEHQGKKTEDFN
-156 AIVASLLY
+156 AIVASLLF

-184 KAQQLLERL
+184 KAQQILERL
-193 AKRNEARF
+193 TKRNETRF
-201 SAMLLMAVEA
+201 SALLLMAVEA

-222 MNVLAHYQSASE
+222 MNVLAHYQTVSE
-234 LYMSELNSGDSN
+234 LYMSELDSGDAN
-246 ATRIAMV
+246 ATRTAMS
-253 NLVDTLGK
+253 NLVETLGK

-287 KLGEK
+287 KLGDK

-331 LDATAEVHEIQDL
+331 LDATAEVHEIQEL
-344 LNNKNKNVNIMTLL
+344 LNNKNKNMNIMTLL
-358 KSIFTAALI
+358 KSIFTTALI
-367 LLGTLGM
+367 IVGTLGL
-374 QAQLIVGHRGSQW
+374 QAQHIVGHRGSQW

-393 AAFINGAEAGAWGLE
+393 AAFINGVEAGAWALE
-408 CDIRVTADGTFVIS
+408 CDVRVTADGTFVIS

-427 KRLGGPET
+427 KRLGGPDT
-435 KIANMNTETVLSTR
+435 KIANMTTESVLSTR
-449 LTSKRHGITY
+449 LTSKRNGITY

-473 KQYDVTPVVEV
+473 NEYHVVPVVEI

-517 TQQVVIISFMP
+517 TERVVIISFMP

-540 VTVQVLAGDSDGPID
+540 ITVQVLAGDKDGPIED
-555 EWVDW
+555 WVDW
-560 CIEHNMDLDVVHT
+560 CIEHKMDLDVVHT
-573 IITKAA
+573 IITDEA
-579 VDRLHQAG
+579 VSRMHDAG
-587 LKVNVWTVDKVE
+587 LKVNVWTVDKLE
-599 DFERVKDMGVD
+599 DFLRVKAMGVD

>member
-1 MPCAITAATWVA
+1 
-13 LSRATNINPTSK
+13 
-25 PTYRSM
+25 M
-31 NPLSITVAL
+31 NSLPVTVAL
-40 PRLNN
+40 PRFKN

-51 AQMANSGTMPPS
+51 AQMAVSGTMPSS
-63 KGLDPGIVAEMQMCY
+63 KGLDEGLVTEIKISY
-78 IEYLISDKR
+78 IEFLIASNR
-87 DLEAEQ
+87 DMEAEQ
-93 VVEGFIYDDE
+93 IVEEFIYDDE
-103 RMMQLPELH
+103 RMQGLPELY
-112 AAWLWLARMALL
+112 AAWLWLARMTLL
-124 IGDGNPS
+124 IDGGNPS
-131 LSLGAAENALL
+131 LSLGAAENTLL
-142 VLSNHQGKKTEDFN
+142 VLSQHSGKKTEDFN
-156 AIVASLLY
+156 AIVASLLF

-184 KAQQLLERL
+184 KAQQILERL
-193 AKRNEARF
+193 TKRNESRF
-201 SAMLLMAVEA
+201 SALLLMAVEA

-234 LYMSELNSGDSN
+234 LYMSELNSGDAN
-246 ATRIAMV
+246 ATRTAMS

-292 MGHRDLQLS
+292 MGLRELQLS
-301 IGLAKALM
+301 IGLARALM

-331 LDATAEVHEIQDL
+331 LDATTEAHEIQDL

-358 KSIFTAALI
+358 KSIFTVALLI
-367 LLGTLGM
+367 VGTLNI

-435 KIANMNTETVLSTR
+435 KIASMSTATVLATQ

-459 AGTPCTLGEFLDIC
+459 AATPCTLGDFLDLC
-473 KQYDVTPVVEV
+473 NERNVVPVIEI
-484 KVCSNIHSNTKA
+484 KVCTNIHSNTHA

-503 GIPALINLIDQKGL
+503 GIPALINLIDQK
-517 TQQVVIISFMP
+517 QCSDRAVIISFMP

-540 VTVQVLAGDSDGPID
+540 ITVQVLAGDEDGTID

-560 CIEHNMDLDVVHT
+560 CIERKMDLDCVHT
-573 IITKAA
+573 IVTKSA
-579 VDRLHQAG
+579 VDRMHAAG
-587 LKVNVWTVDKVE
+587 LKVNVWTVDRVE
-599 DFERVKDMGVD
+599 DFERVKAAGVD

-615 ARFPKEL
+615 ARFPKNL

>member
-1 MPCAITAATWVA
+1 
-13 LSRATNINPTSK
+13 
-25 PTYRSM
+25 M
-31 NPLSITVAL
+31 NFLPVSVAL
-40 PRLNN
+40 PHFKN

-51 AQMANSGTMPPS
+51 AQMAQSGAMPTH
-63 KGLDPGIVAEMQMCY
+63 KGLDEGIVTEIQMCF
-78 IEYLISDKR
+78 IDYLISNKR
-87 DLEAEQ
+87 DIEAEQ
-93 VVEGFIYDDE
+93 AIEELIYDDE
-103 RMMQLPELH
+103 RMQRLPELY

-124 IGDGNPS
+124 IDSGNPS

-142 VLSNHQGKKTEDFN
+142 VLSNHLGKKNEDFN
-156 AIVASLLY
+156 AIVVALLY

-175 NSRAAKELT
+175 NSRAATELT

-234 LYMSELNSGDSN
+234 LYMSELGQGDAN
-246 ATRIAMV
+246 ATRIAMS

-261 EGDIMLEMGNGRNAV
+261 EGDIMLEMGNSRNAV

-292 MGHRDLQLS
+292 MGMRELTLS
-301 IGLAKALM
+301 IGLARALM

-331 LDATAEVHEIQDL
+331 LDATAQIHDIQDL

-358 KSIFTAALI
+358 KSIFTVVII
-367 LLGTLGM
+367 LLGSLSM

-393 AAFINGAEAGAWGLE
+393 AAFINGANAGAWGLE

-422 HDDSY
+422 HDDNY

-435 KIANMNTETVLSTR
+435 KIADMSTEAVLSTR

-459 AGTPCTLGEFLDIC
+459 AATPCSLGEFLDIC
-473 KQYDVTPVVEV
+473 NEYNVVPVVEV
-484 KVCSNIHSNTKA
+484 KVCTSIHSNTKA

-503 GIPALINLIDQKGL
+503 GIPALINMIDQKGCSDR
-517 TQQVVIISFMP
+517 VVIISFMP

-540 VTVQVLAGDSDGPID
+540 ITVQVLAGDGDGTID

-560 CIEHNMDLDVVHT
+560 CIEHKMDLDVVHT
-573 IITKAA
+573 IVTKEA
-579 VDRLHQAG
+579 VDRMHAAG
-587 LKVNVWTVDKVE
+587 LKVNVWTVDRVE
-599 DFERVKDMGVD
+599 DFERVKAAGADF
-610 YITTN
+610 ITTN
-615 ARFPKEL
+615 ARFPREL

>member
-1 MPCAITAATWVA
+1 MNSLPITIA
-13 LSRATNINPTSK
+13 
-25 PTYRSM
+25 M
-31 NPLSITVAL
+31 
-40 PRLNN
+40 PRLKN

-51 AQMANSGTMPPS
+51 AQMATSDTMPS
-63 KGLDPGIVAEMQMCY
+63 TKGLDDGIVTEMKMCY
-78 IEYLISDKR
+78 AEYLIVNKR

-93 VVEGFIYDDE
+93 VIEEFIYDDD
-103 RMMQLPELH
+103 RMQQLPELY

-124 IGDGNPS
+124 IDSGNPS

-142 VLSNHQGKKTEDFN
+142 VLSEHQGKKTEDFN
-156 AIVASLLY
+156 AIVASLLF

-184 KAQQLLERL
+184 KAQQILERL
-193 AKRNEARF
+193 TKRNEARF
-201 SAMLLMAVEA
+201 SALLLMAVEA

-222 MNVLAHYQSASE
+222 MNVLAHYQTVSE
-234 LYMSELNSGDSN
+234 LYMSELDSGDAN
-246 ATRIAMV
+246 ATRTAMS

-287 KLGEK
+287 KLGDK

-331 LDATAEVHEIQDL
+331 LDATAEVHEIQEL
-344 LNNKNKNVNIMTLL
+344 LNNKNKNMNIMTLL
-358 KSIFTAALI
+358 KSIFTTALI
-367 LLGTLGM
+367 IVGTLGL
-374 QAQLIVGHRGSQW
+374 QAQHIVGHRGSQW

-393 AAFINGAEAGAWGLE
+393 AAFINGAEAGAWALE
-408 CDIRVTADGTFVIS
+408 CDVRVTADGTFVIS

-435 KIANMNTETVLSTR
+435 KIANMTTESVLSTR
-449 LTSKRHGITY
+449 LTSKRNGITY
-459 AGTPCTLGEFLDIC
+459 AATPCTLGEFLDIC
-473 KQYDVTPVVEV
+473 NEYHVVPVVEI
-484 KVCSNIHSNTKA
+484 KVCTNIHSNTKA

-517 TQQVVIISFMP
+517 SERVVIISFMP
-528 GVVDFIHRHYPD
+528 GVVDFINRHYPD
-540 VTVQVLAGDSDGPID
+540 ITVQVLAGDKDGPIED
-555 EWVDW
+555 WVDW
-560 CIEHNMDLDVVHT
+560 CIEHKMDLDVVHT
-573 IITKAA
+573 IITEEA
-579 VDRLHQAG
+579 VERMHEAG
-587 LKVNVWTVDKVE
+587 LKVNVWTVDKLE
-599 DFERVKDMGVD
+599 DFLRVKAMGVD

>member
-1 MPCAITAATWVA
+1 
-13 LSRATNINPTSK
+13 
-25 PTYRSM
+25 M
-31 NPLSITVAL
+31 NSLPITVAL
-40 PRLNN
+40 PRFKN

-51 AQMANSGTMPPS
+51 AQMAVSGTMPSS
-63 KGLDPGIVAEMQMCY
+63 KGLDKDLVNEMKISY
-78 IEYLISDKR
+78 IEFLIAEKR
-87 DLEAEQ
+87 DIEAEQ
-93 VVEGFIYDDE
+93 QIEEFIYDD
-103 RMMQLPELH
+103 MQMQELPELY
-112 AAWLWLARMALL
+112 AAWLWLARMSLL
-124 IGDGNPS
+124 IDSGNPS
-131 LSLGAAENALL
+131 LSLGAAENTLL
-142 VLSNHQGKKTEDFN
+142 VLSAHTGKKTEDFN
-156 AIVASLLY
+156 AIVASLLL

-184 KAQQLLERL
+184 KSQQILERL
-193 AKRNEARF
+193 SKRNEARF
-201 SAMLLMAVEA
+201 SALLLMAVEA

-234 LYMSELNSGDSN
+234 LYMSELNSGDAN
-246 ATRIAMV
+246 ATRMAMS

-292 MGHRDLQLS
+292 MGHRELQLS

-331 LDATAEVHEIQDL
+331 LDATAEAHEIQDL

-358 KSIFTAALI
+358 KSIFTVALI
-367 LLGTLGM
+367 IVGTLNM

-393 AAFINGAEAGAWGLE
+393 AAFINGAQAGAWGLE

-435 KIANMNTETVLSTR
+435 KIANMSTATVLSTR

-459 AGTPCTLGEFLDIC
+459 AGNPCTLGEFLDIC
-473 KQYDVTPVVEV
+473 NEHHVVPVVEV
-484 KVCSNIHSNTKA
+484 KVCTNIHSNTKA

-503 GIPALINLIDQKGL
+503 GIPALINLIDQKGCSDR
-517 TQQVVIISFMP
+517 VVIISFMP

-540 VTVQVLAGDSDGPID
+540 ISVQVLAGDQDGTID

-560 CIEHNMDLDVVHT
+560 CIEHNMDLDCVHS
-573 IITKAA
+573 IVTKSA
-579 VDRLHQAG
+579 VDRMHAAG
-587 LKVNVWTVDKVE
+587 LKVNAWTVDRVE
-599 DFERVKDMGVD
+599 DFERVKAAGVD

>member
-1 MPCAITAATWVA
+1 
-13 LSRATNINPTSK
+13 
-25 PTYRSM
+25 M
-31 NPLSITVAL
+31 NSLPITVAL
-40 PRLNN
+40 PRLKN

-51 AQMANSGTMPPS
+51 AQMATAGTMPS
-63 KGLDPGIVAEMQMCY
+63 VKGLEPDIVTEMQMCFA
-78 IEYLISDKR
+78 EYLIANQR
-87 DLEAEQ
+87 DMEAEQ
-93 VVEGFIYDDE
+93 IIEEFIYDDE
-103 RMMQLPELH
+103 RMQQLPQLY

-124 IGDGNPS
+124 IDSGNPS

-142 VLSNHQGKKTEDFN
+142 VLSDHQGKKSEDFN
-156 AIVASLLY
+156 AIVTALLY
-164 NLALAHHDMGD
+164 YLAHAHHDMGD

-184 KAQQLLERL
+184 KTQQLLERL
-193 AKRNEARF
+193 TKRNEARF

-234 LYMSELNSGDSN
+234 LYMSELKSGDAN
-246 ATRIAMV
+246 ATRTAMQ
-253 NLVDTLGK
+253 NLVETLGK

-292 MGHRDLQLS
+292 MGYRDLKLS
-301 IGLAKALM
+301 IGLAKALI

-331 LDATAEVHEIQDL
+331 LDATAEVNEIQDL

-367 LLGTLGM
+367 IVGTLSM

-427 KRLGGPET
+427 KRLGGSET
-435 KIANMNTETVLSTR
+435 KIADMSTQDVLATR
-449 LTSKRHGITY
+449 LTHKRHGITY

-473 KQYDVTPVVEV
+473 NERNVVPVIEV
-484 KVCSNIHSNTKA
+484 KVSTSIHSNTGA
-496 ENEPVFD
+496 EDGAVFD
-503 GIPALINLIDQKGL
+503 GIPALINLIEQKDCSDRA
-517 TQQVVIISFMP
+517 VIISFMP

-540 VTVQVLAGDSDGPID
+540 ITVQVLAGDDDGTID
-555 EWVDW
+555 QWVDW
-560 CIEHNMDLDVVHT
+560 CIEHKMDLDAVHT
-573 IITKAA
+573 LVTKQA
-579 VDRLHQAG
+579 VERMHAAG

-599 DFERVKDMGVD
+599 DFNRVKKMGVD
-610 YITTN
+610 FITTN

>member
-1 MPCAITAATWVA
+1 MSSLPI
-13 LSRATNINPTSK
+13 S
-25 PTYRSM
+25 
-31 NPLSITVAL
+31 VAL
-40 PRLNN
+40 PRLKN
-45 DMTIAR
+45 DMTIAQ
-51 AQMANSGTMPPS
+51 AQMASSGTMPPS
-63 KGLDPGIVAEMQMCY
+63 KGLDENIVTEMQMCY
-78 IEYLISDKR
+78 IEYLIVNKR

-93 VVEGFIYDDE
+93 VIEEFIYDDD
-103 RMMQLPELH
+103 RMQQLPELY
-112 AAWLWLARMALL
+112 AAWLWLARMTLL
-124 IGDGNPS
+124 IDGGNPS
-131 LSLGAAENALL
+131 LSLGAAENTLL

-156 AIVASLLY
+156 AIVASLLF

-175 NSRAAKELT
+175 NSRATKELT
-184 KAQQLLERL
+184 KAQQILERL
-193 AKRNEARF
+193 AKRNETRF
-201 SAMLLMAVEA
+201 SALLLMAVEA

-222 MNVLAHYQSASE
+222 MNVLAHYQTASE
-234 LYMSELNSGDSN
+234 LFMSELNSGDAN
-246 ATRIAMV
+246 ATRAAMS
-253 NLVDTLGK
+253 NLIDTLGK
-261 EGDIMLEMGNGRNAV
+261 EGDIMLEMGNSRNAV

-292 MGHRDLQLS
+292 MGLRDLQLS

-331 LDATAEVHEIQDL
+331 LDATTEVYEIQDL

-367 LLGTLGM
+367 IVGTLGM

-393 AAFINGAEAGAWGLE
+393 AAFINGANAGAWGLE
-408 CDIRVTADGTFVIS
+408 CDIRVTADGSFVIS

-435 KIANMNTETVLSTR
+435 KIANMTTEAVLTTR

-459 AGTPCTLGEFLDIC
+459 AATPCTLGEFLDIC
-473 KQYDVTPVVEV
+473 KEYNVVPVVEV
-484 KVCSNIHSNTKA
+484 KVCTNIHSNTKA

-517 TQQVVIISFMP
+517 SDKVVIISFMP

-540 VTVQVLAGDSDGPID
+540 ITVQVLAGDQDGPIED
-555 EWVDW
+555 WVDW
-560 CIEHNMDLDVVHT
+560 CIEHKMDLDVIHSIV
-573 IITKAA
+573 TKAA
-579 VDRLHQAG
+579 VDRMHEAG
-587 LKVNVWTVDKVE
+587 LKVNAWTVDKVE
-599 DFERVKDMGVD
+599 DFERVKAMGVD

-615 ARFPKEL
+615 ARFPKQL

>member
-1 MPCAITAATWVA
+1 MNSLPIT
-13 LSRATNINPTSK
+13 I
-25 PTYRSM
+25 
-31 NPLSITVAL
+31 AL
-40 PRLNN
+40 PRLKN

-51 AQMANSGTMPPS
+51 AQMVTSGAMPPT
-63 KGLDPGIVAEMQMCY
+63 KGLDQGIVNEMMMCY
-78 IEYLISDKR
+78 AEYLITNNR
-87 DLEAEQ
+87 NLEAEQ
-93 VVEGFIYDDE
+93 IIENILYDEE
-103 RMMQLPELH
+103 RTQELPLLH

-124 IGDGNPS
+124 IEENNPS
-131 LSLGAAENALL
+131 LALGAAESALL
-142 VLSNHQGKKTEDFN
+142 ELNDHQGKKTEDFN
-156 AIVASLLY
+156 AIVAALLL
-164 NLALAHHDMGD
+164 NLALAHHQMGD

-222 MNVLAHYQSASE
+222 MNVLAYYQSASE

-246 ATRIAMV
+246 DTRTALS

-331 LDATAEVHEIQDL
+331 LEATAEAHEIQDL

-367 LLGTLGM
+367 IVGTLGM

-393 AAFINGAEAGAWGLE
+393 AAFINGANAGAWGLE
-408 CDIRVTADGTFVIS
+408 CDIRVSADGTFIIS
-422 HDDSY
+422 HDDNF

-435 KIANMNTETVLSTR
+435 KIADMTTEALLSTR
-449 LTSKRHGITY
+449 LTSKRHGVTY

-473 KQYDVTPVVEV
+473 KEYQVVPVIEV
-484 KVCSNIHSNTKA
+484 KVCTTIHSNTKA

-517 TQQVVIISFMP
+517 SDKAVIISFMP

-540 VTVQVLAGDSDGPID
+540 ITVQVLAGEEDGTIM
-555 EWVDW
+555 EWVEW
-560 CIEHNMDLDVVHT
+560 CKQYKMDLDVVHT
-573 IITKAA
+573 IVTKEA
-579 VDRLHQAG
+579 VDAMHAAG
-587 LKVNVWTVDKVE
+587 LKVNVWTVDRVE
-599 DFERVKDMGVD
+599 DFERVKAMGVD
-610 YITTN
+610 FITTN
-615 ARFPKEL
+615 ARFPNELK

>member
-1 MPCAITAATWVA
+1 
-13 LSRATNINPTSK
+13 
-25 PTYRSM
+25 M
-31 NPLSITVAL
+31 NSLPITVAL
-40 PRLNN
+40 PHFKN

-51 AQMANSGTMPPS
+51 AQMAVSGTMPQS
-63 KGLDPGIVAEMQMCY
+63 KGLDEALVTEMKISFIEFLIAE
-78 IEYLISDKR
+78 KR
-87 DLEAEQ
+87 DIEAEQ
-93 VVEGFIYDDE
+93 VIEEFIYDDD
-103 RMMQLPELH
+103 RMQALPELY

-124 IGDGNPS
+124 IDSGNPS

-142 VLSNHQGKKTEDFN
+142 VLSGHTGKKTEDFN
-156 AIVASLLY
+156 AIVASLLF

-184 KAQQLLERL
+184 KAQQILERL

-201 SAMLLMAVEA
+201 SALLLMAVEA

-234 LYMSELNSGDSN
+234 LYMSELNSGDAN
-246 ATRIAMV
+246 ATRTAMS

-292 MGHRDLQLS
+292 MGHRELQLS

-331 LDATAEVHEIQDL
+331 LDATAEAHEIQDL

-358 KSIFTAALI
+358 KSIFTVALI
-367 LLGTLGM
+367 IVGTLNM

-408 CDIRVTADGTFVIS
+408 CDIRVTADGTFVVS
-422 HDDSY
+422 HDDNY

-435 KIANMNTETVLSTR
+435 KIAEMSTADVLSSR

-459 AGTPCTLGEFLDIC
+459 AGNPCTLGEFLDIC
-473 KQYDVTPVVEV
+473 NQYNVVPVIEV
-484 KVCSNIHSNTKA
+484 KVCTNIHSNTNA
-496 ENEPVFD
+496 EDDPVYD
-503 GIPALINLIDQKGL
+503 GIPALINLIDKKGCSDRA
-517 TQQVVIISFMP
+517 VIISFMP

-540 VTVQVLAGDSDGPID
+540 ITVQVLAGDEDGPIED
-555 EWVDW
+555 WVNW
-560 CIEHNMDLDVVHT
+560 CIERKMDLDCVHS
-573 IITKAA
+573 IVTKAA
-579 VDRLHQAG
+579 VDRMHAAG
-587 LKVNVWTVDKVE
+587 LKVNVWTVDKPE
-599 DFERVKDMGVD
+599 DFERVKAAGVD

>member
-1 MPCAITAATWVA
+1 
-13 LSRATNINPTSK
+13 
-25 PTYRSM
+25 M
-31 NPLSITVAL
+31 NFLPITVAL
-40 PRLNN
+40 PRFKN

-51 AQMANSGTMPPS
+51 AQMAVAGSMPS
-63 KGLDPGIVAEMQMCY
+63 CKGLDQSLVHEMRLCY
-78 IEYLISDKR
+78 IDYLITNKR

-93 VVEGFIYDDE
+93 VIEEFIYDDDI
-103 RMMQLPELH
+103 MQQLPELY
-112 AAWLWLARMALL
+112 AAWLWLSRMALL
-124 IGDGNPS
+124 IDGGSPS

-142 VLSNHQGKKTEDFN
+142 VLSGHMGKKTEDFN
-156 AIVASLLY
+156 AIVAALLY
-164 NLALAHHDMGD
+164 ILALAHHDMGD

-234 LYMSELNSGDSN
+234 LYMSELDSGDAN
-246 ATRIAMV
+246 ATRTAMS

-287 KLGEK
+287 KLGDK
-292 MGHRDLQLS
+292 MGHRDLRLS

-309 RLINRRAAAEQ
+309 RLINRRSAAEQ

-358 KSIFTAALI
+358 KSIFTAALVI
-367 LLGTLGM
+367 VGTLNM

-393 AAFINGAEAGAWGLE
+393 AAFINGANAGAWGLE
-408 CDIRVTADGTFVIS
+408 CDIRVSGDGTFVVS

-435 KIANMNTETVLSTR
+435 KIADMTTEAILSTR

-473 KQYDVTPVVEV
+473 KEYNVVPVVEI
-484 KVCSNIHSNTKA
+484 KVSTTIHSNTKA

-517 TQQVVIISFMP
+517 TDRVVIISFMP

-540 VTVQVLAGDSDGPID
+540 ITVQVLAGDEDGTIM
-555 EWVDW
+555 EWVEW
-560 CIEHNMDLDVVHT
+560 CKQYNMDLDVVHT
-573 IITKAA
+573 IVTKEA
-579 VDRLHQAG
+579 VDAMHAAG
-587 LKVNVWTVDKVE
+587 LKVNVWTVDRIE
-599 DFERVKDMGVD
+599 DFERVKAMGVD
-610 YITTN
+610 FITTN
-615 ARFPKEL
+615 ARFPKDL